1 MTTILRDLMLVCRN
15 GHVITDR
22 LKARPDL
29 RLPRCDTIFRVFRG
43 RSCCAGHESSTPLA
57 PKKALGLWLK
67 TD

>member
-1 MTTILRDLMLVCRN
+1 
-15 GHVITDR
+15 
-22 LKARPDL
+22 L